1 MAAGIPAPTLPG
13 QAAFAPAKPG
23 VFVALVHKTRL
34 PSCRRQGPVP
44 PRGQHLSSVS
54 AHKRYN
60 TLHFACKVVCHE
72 TAGFFGFF
80 LLYRGGAP
88 GEKLYDIQHEQ
99 FKDDQ
104 TAETRRCLGGL
115 FNLLFKV
122 SEQIRL
128 KELFYC
134 YAKSIT
140 QFLYC

>member
-1 MAAGIPAPTLPG
+1 MAASIPAPTLPG
-13 QAAFAPAKPG
+13 QAAFEEPC

-34 PSCRRQGPVP
+34 PSCRWKGPVP

-88 GEKLYDIQHEQ
+88 GENG
-99 FKDDQ
+99 DQ
-104 TAETRRCLGGL
+104 AKNE
-115 FNLLFKV
+115 
-122 SEQIRL
+122 L
-128 KELFYC
+128 KT
-134 YAKSIT
+134 S
-140 QFLYC
+140 

>member
-60 TLHFACKVVCHE
+60 TLHFASKVVCQQGCY
-72 TAGFFGFF
+72 TP
-80 LLYRGGAP
+80 LLDDPAQSSDSANNMNVQPIHVDSRSTIRG
-88 GEKLYDIQHEQ
+88 IVQ
-99 FKDDQ
+99 
-104 TAETRRCLGGL
+104 
-115 FNLLFKV
+115 
-122 SEQIRL
+122 
-128 KELFYC
+128 
-134 YAKSIT
+134 
-140 QFLYC
+140 

>member
-1 MAAGIPAPTLPG
+1 MAVGILAPTLSG

-88 GEKLYDIQHEQ
+88 GENDLIH
-99 FKDDQ
+99 
-104 TAETRRCLGGL
+104 TR
-115 FNLLFKV
+115 
-122 SEQIRL
+122 
-128 KELFYC
+128 
-134 YAKSIT
+134 
-140 QFLYC
+140 